1 MRMQIENFKNVYQDP
16 SSVEAAAKEDCDI
29 RTSERTS
36 QVEGQETRCRNNPNP
51 TPGFFQSSNHHTDVL
66 IGGGEEGNVGN
77 VSNEDEKQTNLHI
90 GKLLPSPPLS

>member
-1 MRMQIENFKNVYQDP
+1 MRKQIENSKNVYQDP
-16 SSVEAAAKEDCDI
+16 SSVQAADKEDWDMT
-29 RTSERTS
+29 TSERTI